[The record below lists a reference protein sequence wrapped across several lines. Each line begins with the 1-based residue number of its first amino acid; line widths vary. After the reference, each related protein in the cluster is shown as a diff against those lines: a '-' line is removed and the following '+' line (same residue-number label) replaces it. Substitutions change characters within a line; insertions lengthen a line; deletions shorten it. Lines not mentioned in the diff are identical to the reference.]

1 MALEKFGF
9 IVVGD
14 EFEQL
19 QGTDSFQMT
28 VVGIRKPKEA
38 IDVAKKMVED
48 GIQIIE
54 LCGAFGPVWTARVI
68 EATEGKVPVGTVTYG
83 PESMPGLFKVLSS

>member
-14 EFEQL
+14 KFEQL
-19 QGTDSFQMT
+19 QGTDDFQMK
-28 VVGIRKPKEA
+28 VVGIQKPQEA
-38 IDVAKKMVED
+38 IEVAKDMVQE

-54 LCGAFGPVWTARVI
+54 LCGAFGPMWTAKVI
-68 EATEGKVPVGTVTYG
+68 EATENKVPVGTVTYG
-83 PESMPGLFKVLSS
+83 PESMPGLFKVLAP

>member
-14 EFEQL
+14 SFEQD
-19 QGTDSFQMT
+19 QGTDKFNMK
-28 VVGIRKPKEA
+28 VVGIRSPKEA
-38 IDVAKKMVED
+38 PDVAVKMVEE

-54 LCGAFGPVWTARVI
+54 LCGAFGPVWTSKVI
-68 EATEGKVPVGTVTYG
+68 EATGNKVPVGTVTYG
-83 PESMPGLFKVLSS
+83 PESMPGLFKVLS

>member
-14 EFEQL
+14 TFEQQ
-19 QGTDSFQMT
+19 QGTDNFAMT
-28 VVGIRKPKEA
+28 VVGITNPADA
-38 IDVAKKMVED
+38 IDVARQMVDD

-54 LCGAFGPVWTARVI
+54 LCGAFGPVWTSRII
-68 EATEGKVPVGTVTYG
+68 EAIDNKVPVGTVSYG
-83 PESMPGLFKVLSS
+83 PESLPGLFKVLAG

>member
-14 EFEQL
+14 SFVQE
-19 QGTDSFQMT
+19 QGTESFQMK
-28 VVGIRKPKEA
+28 VVGIKSPSEA
-38 IDVAKKMVED
+38 PEIAVKMVEE

-54 LCGAFGPVWTARVI
+54 LCGAFGPVWTAKVL
-68 EATEGKVPVGTVTYG
+68 EATEHKVPVGTVTYG
-83 PESMPGLFKVLSS
+83 PESMPGLFKVLA

>member
-14 EFEQL
+14 TFEQS
-19 QGTDSFQMT
+19 QGTDKFQMS
-28 VVGIRKPKEA
+28 VVGIRQPKEA
-38 IDVAKKMVED
+38 VSVAKRMVED

-54 LCGAFGPVWTARVI
+54 LCGAFGPVWTAKVI

>member
-14 EFEQL
+14 VFEQL

-28 VVGIRKPKEA
+28 VAGINKPKDA
-38 IDVAKKMVED
+38 IEVAKKMVQD

-54 LCGAFGPVWTARVI
+54 LCGAFGPVWTAKII
-68 EATEGKVPVGTVTYG
+68 EATERKVPVGTVTYG
-83 PESMPGLFKVLSS
+83 PESMPGLFKVLS

>member
-14 EFEQL
+14 EFEQV
-19 QGTDSFQMT
+19 QGTERFQMK
-28 VVGIRKPKEA
+28 VVGIRKPKDA
-38 IDVAKKMVED
+38 IDVAKAMVDE

-54 LCGAFGPVWTARVI
+54 LCGAFGPVLTAKVI
-68 EATEGKVPVGTVTYG
+68 EATENKVPVGTVTYG
-83 PESMPGLFKVLSS
+83 PESMPGLAKVLS